1 MSKEDA
7 YELLTKRIA
16 SLLILIETEKQKCKL
31 SVTPKE
37 LEISYRKLDGLK
49 HLLDTNLRTFA
60 ILFNRNFDMKLDL
73 DSEMQ

>member
-16 SLLILIETEKQKCKL
+16 SLLILIETEKQNCKL

-49 HLLDTNLRTFA
+49 HLLDTNMRTFA